1 METNFLTLAVAV
13 STNYYVI
20 VLHDLVISTDRAT
33 FVVYNIYAAEIQILL
48 KEALN

>member
-33 FVVYNIYAAEIQILL
+33 FVVYTAKIQILL
-48 KEALN
+48 KEA